1 MGISECSLFLPFSGE
16 TVQIKF
22 NSNKAGSYCG
32 VHAIVD
38 TDKDRNDPEPIFNEL
53 QKNIND
59 GCVSIGTQSLN
70 VQCLT
75 QRMSDSHKE
84 RKAIERVLSM
94 LRTKE
99 LSHPRRMVLCRDSDL
114 QLKIWALPKVISV
127 IEDAFPDMQLIILTA
142 NPYILSVLPKERVYI
157 YDSVKGFTNP
167 SWQTRGSDIDMI
179 LWEILDAD
187 DVPDTIERKWVNE
200 YSGLAAQELY
210 DTEEA
215 KALLKKIVEHFGTT
229 HYMTYQAA
237 SAAAFAKTKQRIFKR
252 KGE

>member
-22 NSNKAGSYCG
+22 NSNNAGSYCG

-38 TDKDRNDPEPIFNEL
+38 TDKDLNDPEPIFNEL

-179 LWEILDAD
+179 LLEILDAD
-187 DVPDTIERKWVNE
+187 DVPDTIERKWVDE

-215 KALLKKIVEHFGTT
+215 KVLLKKIVEHFGTT
-229 HYMTYQAA
+229 HYMTYRAA
-237 SAAAFAKTKQRIFKR
+237 SAAAFAKMKQRIFKR